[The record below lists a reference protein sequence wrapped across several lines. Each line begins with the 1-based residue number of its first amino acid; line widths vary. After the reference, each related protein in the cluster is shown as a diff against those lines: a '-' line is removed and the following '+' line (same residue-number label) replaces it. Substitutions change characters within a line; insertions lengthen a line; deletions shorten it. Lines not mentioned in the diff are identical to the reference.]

1 MEPIFSAIA
10 FNICDETVELTKYTL
25 PNVFCCSIIY
35 MANKN
40 PISLPVNCFH
50 WPFVATATLNLSAS
64 GSLAITNLYPDSLAV
79 LLPNQVHLFFGVRE
93 TNRWKCRIGERLLS
107 YGFPLRTME

>member
-1 MEPIFSAIA
+1 
-10 FNICDETVELTKYTL
+10 
-25 PNVFCCSIIY
+25 

-79 LLPNQVHLFFGVRE
+79 FIAKSSAPFSSGLGKLTDGNAGSGSACSVTAFH
-93 TNRWKCRIGERLLS
+93 
-107 YGFPLRTME
+107 